1 MNMNVDVIVNMVRAG
16 KKPVVKLTSYLWDES
31 WGEAGMIAE
40 VTAVTDDDMGGDG
53 YKLTFDYNR
62 FKDMNLPL
70 QSRDYWLWNGK
81 TGTAFEAGS
90 MKEDNISEDIYF
102 GLGQDVPVILADNN
116 PIMAE
121 YVKSGFAGSYTE
133 WLEKQLDE
141 LVPDCMK
148 SWKKGF

>member
-1 MNMNVDVIVNMVRAG
+1 MNVDVIVSMVKAG
-16 KKPVVKLTSYLWDES
+16 KKPVVKLTSNLWDEA

-40 VTAVTDDDMGGDG
+40 VTAVVANNVGEDG
-53 YKLTFDYNR
+53 YKVTFDYNKFR
-62 FKDMNLPL
+62 ATNLPL
-70 QSRDYWLWNGK
+70 QGHTYWLKDGK
-81 TGTAFEAGS
+81 MGTAFESGL
-90 MKEDNISEDIYF
+90 MEEDNIFEEVYYDP
-102 GLGQDVPVILADNN
+102 GQDVKAELIEDN

-121 YVKSGFAGSYTE
+121 YVKSGFAGSYVE